1 MPVCSVPLGSAAPDR
16 DPTGI
21 AGTTLADARWPA
33 DGVSACFH
41 CGQPNPKSSPWHAV
55 LDGAERRF
63 CCAGCL
69 GVAQTIRAAGLDQFY
84 RRRERFDSRPLE
96 TASDD
101 ESARHA
107 EAAQGAGLVIRLDDD
122 LCETSLLLEGIHCAA
137 CTWLVESYLER
148 QMGVAHVSVNFAT
161 RRAYVRWNAKMVT
174 LAELLRAIATIGY
187 RGYPYDPA
195 RREAL
200 ARRES
205 RSLLLRTAIA
215 LLAMMQV
222 MMFAIPAYISVDGV
236 EPEFQTLLSWTSL
249 VLTLPVIAYSAAP
262 FFYGAW
268 RDVRLRH
275 AGMDVPVALGI
286 GGAFIASVWATI
298 SGAGALYYDSLTMF
312 VALLLVAR
320 LIELRTRQ
328 KAGDAIESIA
338 HDLPETAE
346 YLPAYPDALDGKTIA
361 ATALRPG
368 DYIRVA
374 AGAALPA
381 DGAIVEGRSSIEE
394 ALLTGES
401 WPRAKAPGETVLAG
415 SINRES
421 PLIIRVSAVGEATK
435 LGALGR
441 IVERAANERP
451 HVTRLADRVAAWF
464 VAVLLVVAAATG
476 WAWWQVEPAR
486 ALAVTF
492 AVLVVSCPCALSL
505 ATPAALAAAIGA
517 LGRRRI
523 LVVRGD
529 ALETLARVTH
539 VVFDKTGTLTSG
551 CLQLTGVETLAGY
564 ERAACVDLAAAL
576 EQGSEHPIARALRA
590 AAPAAVHVRN
600 IVVTPGSGVE
610 GTIAGRRH
618 RLGRPDWVAA
628 LHGQPL
634 PTSAGAV
641 TTDATAVALAD
652 DAGWLAWFTFG
663 DALRPGARSLIT
675 ILQNMGIAVSL
686 LSGDRVATVRFVAQA
701 VGIVEYRGD
710 ARPDDKRGRIAE
722 LQRGGA
728 IVAMIGDGI
737 NDAPSLAIANVSL
750 SFGSAATLTQWTADV
765 VVLGDNLPQVAE
777 AIIRARQTFRVIR
790 QNLAWAFVYN
800 LVAIPL
806 AATGHLSPLAAALGM
821 SLSSLLV
828 VVNALRLLR
837 GNRADD
843 APANTTAAPITTMA

>member
-1 MPVCSVPLGSAAPDR
+1 MPVCSVVVSSATPDR
-16 DPTGI
+16 GPTGI
-21 AGTTLADARWPA
+21 AGTTLADVRSPA

-41 CGQPNPKSSPWHAV
+41 CGQPNPKSSHWHAV
-55 LDGAERRF
+55 LGGLERRF

-69 GVAQTIRAAGLDQFY
+69 GVAQTICAAGLDRFY
-84 RRRERFDSRPLE
+84 GRREPFDSRPLE
-96 TASDD
+96 PASEG
-101 ESARHA
+101 ESARDA
-107 EAAQGAGLVIRLDDD
+107 EAAQGAGLVIHLDDD

-148 QMGVAHVSVNFAT
+148 QMGVAHVSVNVAT
-161 RRAYVRWNAKMVT
+161 RRAYVRWHAKMVT

-222 MMFAIPAYISVDGV
+222 MMFAMPAYVSVDGV

-249 VLTLPVIAYSAAP
+249 ILTLPVIAYSAAP

-268 RDVRLRH
+268 RDVRLRR

-286 GGAFIASVWATI
+286 GGAFIASVWATV
-298 SGAGALYYDSLTMF
+298 SGTGALYYDSLTMF

-328 KAGDAIESIA
+328 KAGDAIEAIA

-346 YLPAYPDALDGKTIA
+346 YLPAYPGALDGKTVA

-374 AGAALPA
+374 AGAAIPA

-401 WPRAKAPGETVLAG
+401 WPQAKSPGEAVLAG

-421 PLIIRVSAVGEATK
+421 PLIIRVNAVGEATT

-451 HVTRLADRVAAWF
+451 RVARLADRVAAWF
-464 VAVLLVVAAATG
+464 VAVLLVIAAATG
-476 WAWWQVEPAR
+476 LVWWEVEPAR

-505 ATPAALAAAIGA
+505 ATPAALAAAAGA

-564 ERAACVDLAAAL
+564 QRADCVALAAAL
-576 EQGSEHPIARALRA
+576 EGGSEHPIARALRA
-590 AAPAAVHVRN
+590 AAPAAVQARN

-652 DAGWLAWFTFG
+652 ETGWLAWLTFG
-663 DALRPGARSLIT
+663 DAVRPGARSLIT
-675 ILQNMGIAVSL
+675 ALQDAGIAVSL
-686 LSGDRVATVRFVAQA
+686 LSGDRVATVRCVAQA

-710 ARPDDKRGRIAE
+710 ARPDDKRARIAE

-737 NDAPSLAIANVSL
+737 NDAPGLALANVSL

-765 VVLGDNLPQVAE
+765 VVLGDDLPQVAE
-777 AIIRARQTFRVIR
+777 AISHARRTFRVIR
-790 QNLAWAFVYN
+790 QNLAWAFGYN

-828 VVNALRLLR
+828 VANTLRLLR

-843 APANTTAAPITTMA
+843 APGNTTAAPITTVA

>member
-1 MPVCSVPLGSAAPDR
+1 
-16 DPTGI
+16 
-21 AGTTLADARWPA
+21 
-33 DGVSACFH
+33 
-41 CGQPNPKSSPWHAV
+41 
-55 LDGAERRF
+55 
-63 CCAGCL
+63 
-69 GVAQTIRAAGLDQFY
+69 
-84 RRRERFDSRPLE
+84 
-96 TASDD
+96 
-101 ESARHA
+101 
-107 EAAQGAGLVIRLDDD
+107 
-122 LCETSLLLEGIHCAA
+122 
-137 CTWLVESYLER
+137 
-148 QMGVAHVSVNFAT
+148 
-161 RRAYVRWNAKMVT
+161 VRWNAKMVT

-222 MMFAIPAYISVDGV
+222 MMFAMPAYISVDGV

-249 VLTLPVIAYSAAP
+249 ILTLPVIAYSAAP

-268 RDVRLRH
+268 RDVRLRR

-328 KAGDAIESIA
+328 KAGDAIEAIA

-381 DGAIVEGRSSIEE
+381 DGVIVEGRSSIEE

-401 WPRAKAPGETVLAG
+401 WPRAKAPGEAVLAG

-421 PLIIRVSAVGEATK
+421 PLIIRVSAVGEATT

-451 HVTRLADRVAAWF
+451 RVARLADRVAAWF

-476 WAWWQVEPAR
+476 WVWWQIEPAR

-505 ATPAALAAAIGA
+505 ATPAALAAAVGA

-539 VVFDKTGTLTSG
+539 IVFDKTGTLTSG
-551 CLQLTGVETLAGY
+551 YLQLTGVKALAGY
-564 ERAACVDLAAAL
+564 KRAACVALAAAL
-576 EQGSEHPIARALRA
+576 EQGSQHPIARALRA
-590 AAPAAVHVRN
+590 AVPAAVHVRN

-618 RLGRPDWVAA
+618 RLGRADWVAA

-641 TTDATAVALAD
+641 TTDATEATTVALANET
-652 DAGWLAWFTFG
+652 GWLAWFTFG

-675 ILQNMGIAVSL
+675 TLQDTGIAVSL
-686 LSGDRVATVRFVAQA
+686 LSGDRAATVRCVAQA

-710 ARPDDKRGRIAE
+710 ARPDDKRARIAE

-737 NDAPSLAIANVSL
+737 NDAPGLALANVSL

-765 VVLGDNLPQVAE
+765 VVLGDDLRQVAE
-777 AIIRARQTFRVIR
+777 AIIRARRTFRVIR
-790 QNLAWAFVYN
+790 QNLAWAFAYN

-806 AATGHLSPLAAALGM
+806 AATGQLSPLAAALGM

-828 VVNALRLLR
+828 VANALRLLR
-837 GNRADD
+837 GERADD
-843 APANTTAAPITTMA
+843 ARENTTAAPMTTVA

>member
-1 MPVCSVPLGSAAPDR
+1 M
-16 DPTGI
+16 
-21 AGTTLADARWPA
+21 
-33 DGVSACFH
+33 
-41 CGQPNPKSSPWHAV
+41 
-55 LDGAERRF
+55 
-63 CCAGCL
+63 
-69 GVAQTIRAAGLDQFY
+69 DQFY
-84 RRRERFDSRPLE
+84 RRREPFDSRPLE
-96 TASDD
+96 TPSDD

-107 EAAQGAGLVIRLDDD
+107 EAAHGAGLVIRLDDD

-137 CTWLVESYLER
+137 CTWLIESYLER
-148 QMGVAHVSVNFAT
+148 QIGVAHVSVNFAT
-161 RRAYVRWNAKMVT
+161 RRAYLRWNAKMVT
-174 LAELLRAIATIGY
+174 LAELLRSIATIGY

-205 RSLLLRTAIA
+205 RSVLLRTAIA

-222 MMFAIPAYISVDGV
+222 MMFAVPAYVSIDGV
-236 EPEFQTLLSWTSL
+236 EPEYQALLSWTSL
-249 VLTLPVIAYSAAP
+249 VMTLPVIVYSAAP

-268 RDVRLRH
+268 RDVRLRRT
-275 AGMDVPVALGI
+275 GMDVPVALGI

-298 SGAGALYYDSLTMF
+298 SGAGALYYDSVTMF

-320 LIELRTRQ
+320 FIELQARQ

-346 YLPAYPDALDGKTIA
+346 HLSAYPDNSDGKTIA

-374 AGAALPA
+374 AGAPLPA
-381 DGAIVEGRSSIEE
+381 DGTIVEGRSSIEE

-421 PLIIRVSAVGEATK
+421 PLIVRVSAVGEATK

-451 HVTRLADRVAAWF
+451 HVARLADRVAAWF

-476 WAWWQVEPAR
+476 WVWWQVEPAR

-517 LGRRRI
+517 LGRARI

-539 VVFDKTGTLTSG
+539 VVFDKTGTLTCG
-551 CLQLTGVETLAGY
+551 RLQLTGTEMLAGY
-564 ERAACVDLAAAL
+564 ERAACLDLAAAL

-590 AAPAAVHVRN
+590 AAPAAVHVRD

-618 RLGRPDWVAA
+618 RLGRPEWVAA

-634 PTSAGAV
+634 PTSVNAIA
-641 TTDATAVALAD
+641 TDATAVALAD
-652 DAGWLAWFTFG
+652 DTGWLAWFTFG
-663 DALRPGARSLIT
+663 DALRPGARLLIT
-675 ILQNMGIAVSL
+675 TLQDMGIAVSL
-686 LSGDRVATVRFVAQA
+686 LSGDRVATVRCVAQA

-722 LQRGGA
+722 LQREGA

-750 SFGSAATLTQWTADV
+750 SFGCAATLTQWTADV
-765 VVLGDNLPQVAE
+765 VALGDNLPQVAE
-777 AIIRARQTFRVIR
+777 AIIRARRTFRVIR

-837 GNRADD
+837 GNRADH
-843 APANTTAAPITTMA
+843 APANATSAPITTAA